1 MVDQAAMDEL
11 RTLCAGAQEMSD
23 GGISYIHL
31 PTLKLPCAPGT
42 VEALLCIQQHGGYTT
57 RLFLS
62 QQVQGKGANWSSHQ
76 ILGRTWYTWSWNNVP
91 AALRPAQILRCHLE
105 ALK

>member
-11 RTLCAGAQEMSD
+11 RTLCSGAQEMSD
-23 GGISYIHL
+23 GGIAYIHL

-42 VEALLCIQQHGGYTT
+42 VEGLLCIQQHGGYTT

-62 QQVQGKGANWSSHQ
+62 QQVPGKGANWSSHQ
-76 ILGRTWYTWSWNNVP
+76 IFGRTWYTWSWNNVP
-91 AALRPAQILRCHLE
+91 AALRPVQILRCHLE